1 MSNYNHIGHE
11 LVNCF
16 HLFIIIFLAGCYIII
31 SVTYVPSYTA
41 HSEVRLT
48 QQSPMG
54 LPCSGEEVILQCTL
68 QGIAAIWTFP
78 GGEFTLAPGSIEVIT
93 GHFQAQP
100 VGVANGEF
108 TSTLTFPAV
117 NGTVII
123 CSNGDR
129 SMDDTRTITVQGIL
143 TNINK
148 VEWHKHSV
156 VYKCKL
162 TAYSNFESCFRE
174 IAGSSI

>member
-1 MSNYNHIGHE
+1 MSSYNHNGQK
-11 LVNCF
+11 LVNYF
-16 HLFIIIFLAGCYIII
+16 SFIFLILIFFAECYTII
-31 SVTYVPSYTA
+31 SLTYVPSYTA

-48 QQSPMG
+48 QQSPLG

-78 GGEFTLAPGSIEVIT
+78 GSEITLAPGSIEVIT
-93 GHFQAQP
+93 GNFQARP
-100 VGVANGEF
+100 MGVANGEF

-129 SMDDTRTITVQGIL
+129 SIDDTQTITVQGIL
-143 TNINK
+143 VLLI
-148 VEWHKHSV
+148 
-156 VYKCKL
+156 
-162 TAYSNFESCFRE
+162 
-174 IAGSSI
+174 